1 MGFFRNLI
9 GLEDKSTIKAQ
20 LAPPVVADPF
30 NYYSQFTPFQ
40 SVGRDEAISVPSVMR
55 CRNLIATTIGT
66 MELKTYSK
74 ATKEELP
81 NLPWVNQ
88 LSKSAP
94 NTIILTAIVDA
105 LFFYGTAYLEVTEVY
120 QDDNR
125 PARFDFVN
133 NTRVQVQLN
142 KLNTFVDFYTVD
154 GRERPM
160 SGVGSLVT
168 FQSPIDGIL
177 HAGARILRAAIDLEK
192 ASATAAA
199 TPVPSGIL
207 KNNGADLPAAEVSG
221 LLAAWKRSRAERS
234 TAYLTSTLE
243 YQPISFSPK
252 DMMYNEAQQYLATQI
267 ARAMNVPAY
276 YISADMN
283 NSMTY
288 QNIID
293 GRKEFVAYSL
303 QPFICAIE
311 DRLSMDDV
319 TARGHSVKFKI
330 EESFLRA
337 DTMKRL
343 EALEKMLNLGLI
355 DIDDAKEMESLTPN
369 GREED
374 DDTYIQ

>member
-1 MGFFRNLI
+1 MGFLRNLI

-20 LAPPVVADPF
+20 LAPPVVSDPF
-30 NYYSQFTPFQ
+30 NFYSQFTPFQ
-40 SVGRDEAISVPSVMR
+40 SVGRDEAITVPSLMR
-55 CRNLIATTIGT
+55 CRNLIATTIGV

-74 ATKEELP
+74 ATKAEIP

-94 NTIILTAIVDA
+94 NSVILTALVDA
-105 LFFYGTAYLEVTEVY
+105 LFFYGTGYLEVTETY

-177 HAGARILRAAIDLEK
+177 HAGARTLRAAIDLEK
-192 ASATAAA
+192 AVSVASATPQPAG
-199 TPVPSGIL
+199 VL
-207 KNNGADLPAAEVSG
+207 KNNGADLGEKEVAG
-221 LLAAWKRSRAERS
+221 LLAAWRSARANRA
-234 TAYLTSTLE
+234 TAYLTASLE
-243 YQPISFSPK
+243 YQPTAFSPK
-252 DMMYNEAQQYLATQI
+252 DMLYVDGLQNMATQI
-267 ARAMNVPAY
+267 ARLCNVPAY

-288 QNIID
+288 ANVQD
-293 GRKEFVAYSL
+293 ERRQFVSLSL
-303 QPFICAIE
+303 QPYISALESRF
-311 DRLSMDDV
+311 SMDDLSPQ
-319 TARGHSVKFKI
+319 TQFIAFDMDSG
-330 EESFLRA
+330 FLRA
-337 DTMKRL
+337 NPLERL
-343 EALEKMLNLGLI
+343 AVIEKMLQLELI
-355 DIDDAKEMESLTPN
+355 TVEEARAMEELSPN
-369 GREED
+369 GNN
-374 DDTYIQ
+374 

>member
-20 LAPPVVADPF
+20 LAPPVVVDPF

-40 SVGRDEAISVPSVMR
+40 SVSRDEAISVPSVMR
-55 CRNLIATTIGT
+55 CRNLIATTIGV
-66 MELKTYSK
+66 MELETYAK

-94 NTIILTAIVDA
+94 NSIILTALVDA
-105 LFFYGTAYLEVTEVY
+105 LIFYGAGYLEVTEVFA
-120 QDDNR
+120 DDNR

-142 KLNTFVDFYTVD
+142 KKNTFVDYYMVD
-154 GRERPM
+154 GVERPM

-177 HAGARILRAAIDLEK
+177 HAGSRILRAAIDLEK
-192 ASATAAA
+192 ASATAAS

-207 KNNGADLPAAEVSG
+207 RNSGADLPPAEVAG

-243 YQPISFSPK
+243 YQPTSFSPK
-252 DMMYNEAQQYLATQI
+252 DMMYNEAQQYMATQI
-267 ARAMNVPAY
+267 ARLFNVPAY
-276 YISADMN
+276 YISADQN

-288 QNIID
+288 ANVQD
-293 GRKEFVAYSL
+293 ERRQFVSLSL
-303 QPFICAIE
+303 QPYISAIE
-311 DRLSMDDV
+311 TRLSMDDLTPNTQFV
-319 TARGHSVKFKI
+319 AFDMDSG
-330 EESFLRA
+330 FLRA
-337 DTMKRL
+337 NPLERL
-343 EALEKMLNLGLI
+343 AVIEKMLALDLI
-355 DIDDAKEMESLTPN
+355 TVEQAREMEELSPN
-369 GREED
+369 GNN
-374 DDTYIQ
+374 

>member
-20 LAPPVVADPF
+20 LAPPVVSDPF
-30 NYYSQFTPFQ
+30 NFYSQFTPFQ
-40 SVGRDEAISVPSVMR
+40 SVSREEAVTVPSVMR
-55 CRNLIATTIGT
+55 CRNLIATTIGV

-74 ATKEELP
+74 ATKEEIP

-94 NTIILTAIVDA
+94 NSVILTAVVDA
-105 LFFYGTAYLEVTEVY
+105 LIFYGTAYLEVTEVY

-160 SGVGSLVT
+160 SGIGSLIT
-168 FQSPIDGIL
+168 IQSPIDGIL

-192 ASATAAA
+192 ASATAAS

-207 KNNGADLPAAEVSG
+207 KNNGADLPASEVSG

-243 YQPISFSPK
+243 YQPTSFSPK
-252 DMMYNEAQQYLATQI
+252 DMMYNEALQYMSTQI
-267 ARAMNVPAY
+267 SRLFNVPAY
-276 YISADMN
+276 YISADQN

-288 QNIID
+288 ANVQD
-293 GRKEFVAYSL
+293 ERRQFVSLSL
-303 QPFICAIE
+303 QPYISAVENRF
-311 DRLSMDDV
+311 SMDDLSPNTQFV
-319 TARGHSVKFKI
+319 AFDMDSG
-330 EESFLRA
+330 FLRA
-337 DTMKRL
+337 NPMERL
-343 EALEKMLNLGLI
+343 NVIEKMLTLGLI
-355 DIDDAKEMESLTPN
+355 SVEEARAMEELSPN
-369 GREED
+369 GNN
-374 DDTYIQ
+374 

>member
-55 CRNLIATTIGT
+55 CRNLIATTIGV
-66 MELKTYSK
+66 MELETYSK

-94 NTIILTAIVDA
+94 NSVILTALVDA
-105 LFFYGTAYLEVTEVY
+105 LLFYGSGYLEVTEVY

-142 KLNTFVDFYTVD
+142 KKNTFVDFYTVD
-154 GRERPM
+154 GQERPM
-160 SGVGSLVT
+160 SGIGSLVT

-192 ASATAAA
+192 ASALAAA
-199 TPVPSGIL
+199 TPIPSGIL
-207 KNNGADLPAAEVSG
+207 RNSGADLPPAEVAG

-243 YQPISFSPK
+243 YQPTSFSPK
-252 DMMYNEAQQYLATQI
+252 DMMYSESQQYMATQI
-267 ARAMNVPAY
+267 ARLCNVPAY
-276 YISADMN
+276 YISADQN

-288 QNIID
+288 ANVQD
-293 GRKEFVAYSL
+293 ERRQFVSLSL
-303 QPFICAIE
+303 QPYISCIE
-311 DRLSMDDV
+311 SRLSMDDLSSNTQFV
-319 TARGHSVKFKI
+319 AFDMDSG
-330 EESFLRA
+330 FLRA
-337 DTMKRL
+337 NPLERL
-343 EALEKMLNLGLI
+343 AVIEKMLQLELI
-355 DIDDAKEMESLTPN
+355 TVEQAREMEELSPN
-369 GREED
+369 GNN
-374 DDTYIQ
+374 

>member
-20 LAPPVVADPF
+20 LAPPVVSDPF
-30 NYYSQFTPFQ
+30 NFYSQFTPFQ
-40 SVGRDEAISVPSVMR
+40 SVSREEAVTVPSVLR
-55 CRNLIATTIGT
+55 CRNLIATTVGV
-66 MELKTYSK
+66 MELKTYAKSTK
-74 ATKEELP
+74 AEIP

-94 NTIILTAIVDA
+94 NSVILTAVIDA
-105 LFFYGTAYLEVTEVY
+105 LIFYGTAYLEVTEVY

-160 SGVGSLVT
+160 SGIGSLVT
-168 FQSPIDGIL
+168 IQSPIDGIL

-192 ASATAAA
+192 ASATAAS

-207 KNNGADLPAAEVSG
+207 KNNGADLPPAEVSG

-243 YQPISFSPK
+243 YQPTSFSPK
-252 DMMYNEAQQYLATQI
+252 DMMYNEALQYMATQI
-267 ARAMNVPAY
+267 ARLFNVPAY
-276 YISADMN
+276 YISADQN

-288 QNIID
+288 ANVQD
-293 GRKEFVAYSL
+293 ERRQFVSLSL
-303 QPFICAIE
+303 QPYISAVENRF
-311 DRLSMDDV
+311 SMDDLSPTTQFV
-319 TARGHSVKFKI
+319 AFDMDSG
-330 EESFLRA
+330 FLRA
-337 DTMKRL
+337 NPMERL
-343 EALEKMLNLGLI
+343 NVIEKMLTLGLI
-355 DIDDAKEMESLTPN
+355 TVEEARAMEELSPN
-369 GREED
+369 GNN
-374 DDTYIQ
+374 

>member
-30 NYYSQFTPFQ
+30 NYYAQFTPFQ

-55 CRNLIATTIGT
+55 CRNLIATTIGV
-66 MELKTYSK
+66 MELCTFSK

-81 NLPWVNQ
+81 NLPWVHQ

-94 NTIILTAIVDA
+94 NSVILTALVDA
-105 LFFYGTAYLEVTEVY
+105 LIFYGTAYLEVTEVY

-177 HAGARILRAAIDLEK
+177 HAGARTLRAAIDLEK
-192 ASATAAA
+192 AASVAAS
-199 TPVPSGIL
+199 TPVASGVL
-207 KNNGADLPAAEVSG
+207 KNNGADLPAAEVAG
-221 LLAAWKRSRAERS
+221 LLAAWKRARSERS
-234 TAYLTSTLE
+234 TAYLTSSLE
-243 YQPISFSPK
+243 FQPVSFSPK
-252 DMMYNEAQQYLATQI
+252 DMMYTDSIAAMATQI
-267 ARAMNVPAY
+267 ARLCNVPAY

-288 QNIID
+288 ANVQD
-293 GRKEFVAYSL
+293 ERRQFVSLSL
-303 QPFICAIE
+303 QPYISCIE
-311 DRLSMDDV
+311 QRLSMDDLTPQTQFV
-319 TARGHSVKFKI
+319 AFDMDTG
-330 EESFLRA
+330 FLRA
-337 DTMKRL
+337 NPLERL
-343 EALEKMLNLGLI
+343 AVIEKMLQLELI
-355 DIDDAKEMESLTPN
+355 TVEQAREMEELSPN
-369 GREED
+369 GNN
-374 DDTYIQ
+374 

>member
-55 CRNLIATTIGT
+55 CRNLIATTIGV
-66 MELKTYSK
+66 MELETYSK

-94 NTIILTAIVDA
+94 NSVILTALVDA
-105 LFFYGTAYLEVTEVY
+105 LFFYGSAYLEVTEVY

-142 KLNTFVDFYTVD
+142 KKNTFVDFYTVD
-154 GRERPM
+154 GQERPM

-177 HAGARILRAAIDLEK
+177 HAGARTLRAAIDLEK
-192 ASATAAA
+192 AASIAAS
-199 TPVPSGIL
+199 TPLASGVL
-207 KNNGADLPAAEVSG
+207 KNNGADLPAVEVAG
-221 LLAAWKRSRAERS
+221 LLAAWKRARAERS

-243 YQPISFSPK
+243 FQPVSFSPK
-252 DMMYNEAQQYLATQI
+252 DMMYTEAIAAMATQI
-267 ARAMNVPAY
+267 ARLCNVPAY

-288 QNIID
+288 ANVQD
-293 GRKEFVAYSL
+293 ERRQFVSLSL
-303 QPFICAIE
+303 QPYISCVESRF
-311 DRLSMDDV
+311 SMDDLSPQ
-319 TARGHSVKFKI
+319 TQFIAFDMDSG
-330 EESFLRA
+330 FLRA
-337 DTMKRL
+337 NPLERL
-343 EALEKMLNLGLI
+343 AVIEKMLQLELI
-355 DIDDAKEMESLTPN
+355 TVEQAREMEELSPN
-369 GREED
+369 GNN
-374 DDTYIQ
+374 

>member
-20 LAPPVVADPF
+20 LAPPVVSDPF
-30 NYYSQFTPFQ
+30 NFYSQFTPFQ
-40 SVGRDEAISVPSVMR
+40 SVSREEAVTVPSVLR
-55 CRNLIATTIGT
+55 CRNLIATTVGV

-74 ATKEELP
+74 ATKAEIP

-94 NTIILTAIVDA
+94 NSVILTAVIDA
-105 LFFYGTAYLEVTEVY
+105 LIFYGTAYLEVTEVY

-160 SGVGSLVT
+160 SGIGSLVT
-168 FQSPIDGIL
+168 IQSPIDGIL

-192 ASATAAA
+192 ASATAAS

-207 KNNGADLPAAEVSG
+207 KNNGADLPPAEVSG

-243 YQPISFSPK
+243 YQPTSFSPK
-252 DMMYNEAQQYLATQI
+252 DMMYNEALQYMATQI
-267 ARAMNVPAY
+267 ARLFNVPAY
-276 YISADMN
+276 YISADQN

-288 QNIID
+288 ANVQD
-293 GRKEFVAYSL
+293 ERRQFVSLSL
-303 QPFICAIE
+303 QPYISAVENRF
-311 DRLSMDDV
+311 SMDDLSPITQFV
-319 TARGHSVKFKI
+319 AFDMDSG
-330 EESFLRA
+330 FLRA
-337 DTMKRL
+337 NPMERL
-343 EALEKMLNLGLI
+343 NVIEKMLTLGLI
-355 DIDDAKEMESLTPN
+355 SVEEARAMEELSPN
-369 GREED
+369 GNN
-374 DDTYIQ
+374 

>member
-20 LAPPVVADPF
+20 LAPPVVSDPF
-30 NYYSQFTPFQ
+30 NFYSQFTPFQ
-40 SVGRDEAISVPSVMR
+40 SVSREEAVTVPSVLR
-55 CRNLIATTIGT
+55 CRNLIATTVGV

-74 ATKEELP
+74 ATKAEIP

-94 NTIILTAIVDA
+94 NSVILTAVIDA
-105 LFFYGTAYLEVTEVY
+105 LIFYGTAYLEVTEVY

-160 SGVGSLVT
+160 SGIGSLVT
-168 FQSPIDGIL
+168 IQSPIDGIL
-177 HAGARILRAAIDLEK
+177 HAGARILRSAIDLEK
-192 ASATAAA
+192 ASATAAS

-207 KNNGADLPAAEVSG
+207 KNNGADLPPAEVSG

-243 YQPISFSPK
+243 YQPTSFSPK
-252 DMMYNEAQQYLATQI
+252 DMMYNEALQYMATQI
-267 ARAMNVPAY
+267 ARLFNVPAY
-276 YISADMN
+276 YISADQN

-288 QNIID
+288 ANVQD
-293 GRKEFVAYSL
+293 ERRQFVSLSL
-303 QPFICAIE
+303 QPYISAVENRF
-311 DRLSMDDV
+311 SMDDLSPTTQFV
-319 TARGHSVKFKI
+319 AFDMDSG
-330 EESFLRA
+330 FLRA
-337 DTMKRL
+337 NPIERL
-343 EALEKMLNLGLI
+343 NVIEKMLTLGLI
-355 DIDDAKEMESLTPN
+355 SVEEARAMEELSPN
-369 GREED
+369 GNN
-374 DDTYIQ
+374 

>member
-20 LAPPVVADPF
+20 LAPPVVSDPF
-30 NYYSQFTPFQ
+30 NFYSQFTPFQ
-40 SVGRDEAISVPSVMR
+40 SVSREEAVTVPSVMR
-55 CRNLIATTIGT
+55 CRNLIATTIGV

-74 ATKEELP
+74 ATKAEIP

-94 NTIILTAIVDA
+94 NSVILTAVVDA
-105 LFFYGTAYLEVTEVY
+105 LIFYGTAYLEVTEVY

-160 SGVGSLVT
+160 SGIGSLVT
-168 FQSPIDGIL
+168 IQSPIDGIL
-177 HAGARILRAAIDLEK
+177 HAGARILRSAIDLEK
-192 ASATAAA
+192 ASATAAS

-207 KNNGADLPAAEVSG
+207 KNNGADLPPAEVSG

-243 YQPISFSPK
+243 YQPTSFSPK
-252 DMMYNEAQQYLATQI
+252 DMMYNEALQYMATQI
-267 ARAMNVPAY
+267 ARLFNVPAY
-276 YISADMN
+276 YISADQN

-288 QNIID
+288 ANVQD
-293 GRKEFVAYSL
+293 ERRQFVSLSL
-303 QPFICAIE
+303 QPYISAVENRF
-311 DRLSMDDV
+311 SMDDLSSN
-319 TARGHSVKFKI
+319 TTFIAFDMDSG
-330 EESFLRA
+330 FLRA
-337 DTMKRL
+337 NPMERL
-343 EALEKMLNLGLI
+343 NVIEKMLTLGLI
-355 DIDDAKEMESLTPN
+355 SVEEARAMEELSPN
-369 GREED
+369 GNN
-374 DDTYIQ
+374 